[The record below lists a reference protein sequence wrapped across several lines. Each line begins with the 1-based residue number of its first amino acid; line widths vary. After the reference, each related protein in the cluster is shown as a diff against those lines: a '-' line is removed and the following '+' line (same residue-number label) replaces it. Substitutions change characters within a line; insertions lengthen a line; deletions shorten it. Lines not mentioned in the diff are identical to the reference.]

1 MCSVSR
7 LNWNLEMLVCKE
19 RGNPEYLEKNL
30 SGLILNR
37 ARANNKLNLWE
48 LEF

>member
-1 MCSVSR
+1 
-7 LNWNLEMLVCKE
+7 MLVSEE

-30 SGLILNR
+30 SGLIHVLNR

-48 LEF
+48 SEF